1 MTEYNGDNSIQF
13 IYYYVLGVVKEEIK
27 FISNYISIVQSEKGI
42 SSLDILK
49 QNLLI
54 NDI

>member
-1 MTEYNGDNSIQF
+1 MEIIVFKWYI
-13 IYYYVLGVVKEEIK
+13 IVIIGVVKEEIK
-27 FISNYISIVQSEKGI
+27 FISNYLSMIQNEKNI